1 MTLSIKS
8 TKTGSDFGFLRFLEI
23 VGFASVVPELEPA
36 EWVEESSDRGSA
48 SVSPSSSSI
57 CVFFYA
63 FNSLRAVNCD
73 WRPSRG
79 FGT

>member
-36 EWVEESSDRGSA
+36 E
-48 SVSPSSSSI
+48 
-57 CVFFYA
+57 
-63 FNSLRAVNCD
+63 
-73 WRPSRG
+73 
-79 FGT
+79 